1 MLICCSRA
9 MPVDNVFGITIK
21 DGTAVIDSGPGVL
34 RRNSATDKS
43 CKFPSVVCAL
53 TPGGIDAYTGWPF
66 RIL

>member
-1 MLICCSRA
+1 

-43 CKFPSVVCAL
+43 CKFPVGCMCPD
-53 TPGGIDAYTGWPF
+53 T
-66 RIL
+66 RRN